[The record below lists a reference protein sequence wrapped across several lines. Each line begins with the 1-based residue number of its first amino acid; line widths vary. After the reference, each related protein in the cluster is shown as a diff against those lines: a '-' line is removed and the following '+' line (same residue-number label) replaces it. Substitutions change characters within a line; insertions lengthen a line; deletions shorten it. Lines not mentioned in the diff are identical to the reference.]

1 MYTEEKRTCIL
12 HTKLSTNEKE
22 RNLKTK
28 FTYIASRKRISN
40 ITTIFWQN
48 LTIMYSLKSF
58 QCLFLL
64 AALCLP
70 IQTQQLQYITF
81 ITFTTVYIANNG
93 DIQGPKLNLS
103 QVAFNATSICVCLL
117 YLRACAQIIFKQS
130 QTQ

>member
-1 MYTEEKRTCIL
+1 
-12 HTKLSTNEKE
+12 
-22 RNLKTK
+22 
-28 FTYIASRKRISN
+28 
-40 ITTIFWQN
+40 
-48 LTIMYSLKSF
+48 MYSLKSF